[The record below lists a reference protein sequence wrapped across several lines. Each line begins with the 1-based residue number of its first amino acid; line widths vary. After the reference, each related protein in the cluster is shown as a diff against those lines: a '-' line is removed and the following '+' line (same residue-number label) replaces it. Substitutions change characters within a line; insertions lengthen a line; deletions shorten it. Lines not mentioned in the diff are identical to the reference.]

1 MNKKESERLS
11 AVPPEIYQKR
21 FMNFVDNNFMK
32 PRQTNFEKKKLF
44 IKNLKTSIDQY
55 YNGTYFYEASGG
67 RDRE

>member
-1 MNKKESERLS
+1 
-11 AVPPEIYQKR
+11 
-21 FMNFVDNNFMK
+21 MNFVDNNFMK